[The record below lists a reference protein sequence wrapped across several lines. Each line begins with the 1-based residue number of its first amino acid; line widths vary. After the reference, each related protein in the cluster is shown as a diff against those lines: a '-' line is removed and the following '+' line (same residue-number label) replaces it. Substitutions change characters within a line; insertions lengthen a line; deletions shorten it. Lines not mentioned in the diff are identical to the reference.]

1 MPRAWN
7 QNSPFIR
14 VPNKMFDTKKKIAL
28 LGATGS
34 IGVNAL
40 KCIDNAADEFD
51 VVALTTHSHVELLLQ
66 QTARYHPGIVAITGR
81 DISDAARLEFENL
94 GARVM
99 LGGHA
104 LSDLAAQADY
114 DMLVNAL
121 VGAAGFL
128 PTLAA
133 LDRSADIALAN
144 KETLVIGGSIVMQ
157 RVRETGVALLPI
169 DSEHSAIFQSLMGE
183 NYDDIEEILLTAS
196 GGPFRNLPKEDF
208 ENITVEQALNH
219 PNWNM
224 GKKITIDSATMMNKG
239 LEVIEAF
246 WLFGVGIDKIR
257 VVIHPQS
264 IIHSM
269 VAFHDG
275 AIKAQL
281 GAPDMRVPIQLAMT
295 YPRRAAS
302 NFPRLD
308 WGHLKQLTFETPD
321 VSKFRCLA
329 LAFEALR
336 AGGTAPAV
344 MNAANEIAVA
354 KFLDRRIRFVQIAE
368 IIEKTLEAH
377 NPASTPD
384 VETLL
389 EADHWARRFAEEA
402 E

>member
-1 MPRAWN
+1 M
-7 QNSPFIR
+7 SG
-14 VPNKMFDTKKKIAL
+14 TKKKIAL

-40 KCIDNAADEFD
+40 HCIDNIAEDFD
-51 VVALTTHSHVELLLQ
+51 VVALSTNTQVELLMQ
-66 QTARYHPGIVAITGR
+66 QTARYHPKVVAITGR
-81 DISDAARLEFENL
+81 DISSSTRIEFENL
-94 GARVM
+94 GARVIV
-99 LGGHA
+99 GKDA
-104 LSDLAAQADY
+104 LVDLTAQANY
-114 DMLVNAL
+114 DMLVNAV

-157 RVRETGVALLPI
+157 RVRERGVALLPI

-183 NYDDIEEILLTAS
+183 NYNDIEEILLTAS
-196 GGPFRNLPKEDF
+196 GGPFRSLSIKDF
-208 ENITVEQALNH
+208 KNITVEQALNH

-246 WLFGVGIDKIR
+246 WLFGVGLEKIR

-281 GAPDMRVPIQLAMT
+281 GAPDMRVPIQLALT
-295 YPRRAAS
+295 FPKRAVS
-302 NFPRLD
+302 NFPRID
-308 WGHLKQLTFETPD
+308 WEQLKQLTFETPD
-321 VSKFRCLA
+321 SSKFPCLA
-329 LAFEALR
+329 LAFDALR
-336 AGGTAPAV
+336 AGGAAPAV
-344 MNAANEIAVA
+344 MNAANEVAVA
-354 KFLDRRIRFVQIAE
+354 KFLNHRISFVQIAE
-368 IIEKTLEAH
+368 TIEKTLA
-377 NPASTPD
+377 AQKFSSSPD

-389 EADHWARRFAEEA
+389 DADRWARRFAEAVE
-402 E
+402 